1 MLRGVLLDLAGVV
14 YDGDTLIPGS
24 AEAIGRLRAAGL
36 SVRFISNTT
45 RSPRKA
51 LVAQLAGFGIEV
63 SDDEVLTPAGA
74 AIAWLLEN
82 RRSPYLVVHP
92 KLRPEFEKIEFGG
105 PPVVVIGDAGETFD
119 YAMLNR
125 AFRQLMDGADFIAL
139 ANNRVFKD
147 RDGSPSMDAG
157 AFVAALEFAS
167 GAKATVIGK
176 PAPAFFEAAL
186 HDMGCVADEVAMV
199 GDDAESDV
207 AGALQAGLAAAFLVQ
222 TGKYRPGDETRFD
235 PQPTAVA
242 ADLAAAV
249 DWLLSTRI

>member
-24 AEAIGRLRAAGL
+24 AEAIGRLREAGL

-45 RSPRKA
+45 RSPRKV
-51 LVAQLAGFGIEV
+51 LVAQLAGFGIQV
-63 SDDEVLTPAGA
+63 ADDEVLTPAGA

-82 RRSPYLVVHP
+82 RRSPHLVVHP
-92 KLRPEFEKIEFGG
+92 KLGPEFDGIEFAG
-105 PPVVVIGDAGETFD
+105 PPAVVVGDAGETFD

-147 RDGSPSMDAG
+147 RDGLPSMDAG

-176 PAPAFFEAAL
+176 PAPAFFEAGL
-186 HDMGCVADEVAMV
+186 REMGCAAGEVAMV

-207 AGALQAGLAAAFLVQ
+207 AGALQAGLGAALLVR
-222 TGKYRPGDETRFD
+222 TGKYRSGDERRFD
-235 PQPTAVA
+235 PPPTAVT

-249 DWLLSTRI
+249 EWLLSKRM